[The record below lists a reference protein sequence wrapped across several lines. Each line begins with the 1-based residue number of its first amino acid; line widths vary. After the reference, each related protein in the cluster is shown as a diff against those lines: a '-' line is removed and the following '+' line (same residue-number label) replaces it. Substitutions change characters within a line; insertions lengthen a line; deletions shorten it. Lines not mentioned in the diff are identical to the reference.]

1 MRTLLSLALLLSLSV
16 SAAPSPPLCRVEAF
30 YTPLSRLSSFG
41 SLIVRLAPGCPPNG
55 TAQVRLGSYGG
66 PGSKATGPTETLSAS
81 RPVVTWAA
89 QPHWRTVLWL
99 AKSGKPY
106 PVPIRR

>member
-16 SAAPSPPLCRVEAF
+16 SAAPAPALCRVEAF

-41 SLIVRLAPGCPPNG
+41 SLVVRLVPGCTG
-55 TAQVRLGSYGG
+55 TARVMLGSYGG

-89 QPHWRTVLWL
+89 QPYWRTVQWL
-99 AKSGKPY
+99 AASGKPY
-106 PVPIRR
+106 PVQLRR

>member
-1 MRTLLSLALLLSLSV
+1 MRTLLSLALLLSLGV
-16 SAAPSPPLCRVEAF
+16 SAAPAPALCRVEAT
-30 YTPLSRLSSFG
+30 YAPLSRLSSFG
-41 SLIVRLAPGCPPNG
+41 TLVVRLVPGCPPNG
-55 TAQVRLGSYGG
+55 TAQVRLGNYGG

-81 RPVVTWAA
+81 RPVVAWAA